1 MNLET
6 IFIFYSKTQFC
17 SIVVQFQQY
26 CRDDLNSDFVS
37 LWNKVGENA
46 RSLTL
51 YFIPLLNILKLLKSC
66 HNLELVDLQLY
77 SFGGKWFP
85 ILFTK
90 NGYIYRS

>member
-1 MNLET
+1 MNKIKNKET
-6 IFIFYSKTQFC
+6 ICIFYLKLSF
-17 SIVVQFQQY
+17 FQLQY
-26 CRDDLNSDFVS
+26 CRDDLNNDFVS

-90 NGYIYRS
+90 NGYIYRC